1 MTRIARLVVYLL
13 VLGGLTPAL
22 LTAASP
28 LEVVLVQYEV
38 SAEDYSS
45 LEQFH
50 DRIAHI
56 VEEAMERSHP
66 DLIVFP
72 EYASVFA
79 LFTDYIDSRG
89 LVRLDGIA
97 PEVVELMSSEADD
110 PAPAAAPAAAT
121 ESAPESATE
130 SATEAAT
137 EAAHQLVR
145 RQAERYS
152 ARIAE
157 IWSEVAAEY
166 AVWIIAGSGF
176 VPAPEGGVNNRVW
189 VYDRSGEIA
198 YHQDKVFL
206 TDFERENLGVVPGTV
221 SEASTFEVDRIELA
235 VTICRDSYFDAWE
248 EGFSAADAWID
259 VRANGEEYSQAVRRR
274 FDTALPERVAET
286 PVPIGMSTSLNGVF
300 LDLLWQGPAFV
311 VDDDGNRIAQAPTV
325 DGNYLMEV
333 VVPDRAPAVTSEPA
347 ITREVPVSSQ
357 ARTSAEN
364 SVD

>member
-22 LTAASP
+22 VTAASP

-79 LFTDYIDSRG
+79 LFTDYIDSPG

-97 PEVVELMSSEADD
+97 PEVVELMSSEADE
-110 PAPAAAPAAAT
+110 PAPAAAAEP
-121 ESAPESATE
+121 
-130 SATEAAT
+130 ATEAAQ
-137 EAAHQLVR
+137 QLVR
-145 RQAERYS
+145 RHAERYS
-152 ARIAE
+152 PRIAE

-189 VYDRSGEIA
+189 VYDRAGEIA

-259 VRANGEEYSQAVRRR
+259 VRANGEKYSQAVRRR